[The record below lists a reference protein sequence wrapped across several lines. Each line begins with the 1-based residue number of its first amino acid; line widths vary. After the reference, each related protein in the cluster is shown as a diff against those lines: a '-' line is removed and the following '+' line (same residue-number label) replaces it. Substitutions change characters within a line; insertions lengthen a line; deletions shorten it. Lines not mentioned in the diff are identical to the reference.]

1 MTAPDDALSRARGN
15 IVRRSA
21 PAEVAPAEPAAGFS
35 VGGAIIRHLVLF
47 VVVVVIGVAVGGA
60 LAGVKKPVYKAEAK
74 LIVGKTVNLAN
85 LADVA
90 GLASAGN
97 QIAADYA
104 RLTGTPAFEQGVIKR
119 LGHAPSG
126 SITATPVSGS
136 PTLLIDATGPST
148 AAAQALATAG
158 SGAMVDAVNLVNQQ
172 TTAANDSLVAAFQ
185 AASTVLEQDQQKA
198 TQLQAQIASLQG
210 AIGSRPATAEQT
222 QTLAALNQ
230 QLVATLAAVDTDK
243 LKTSTLQSQ
252 YQSAVSPSTTFSQ
265 VLTPL
270 GSAVSTGDN
279 RKSNLEIGLIG
290 GAVGGVIVAAA
301 VATALEAGRG
311 RRRRRHAA
319 PAGA

>member
-1 MTAPDDALSRARGN
+1 VTAPDDALSRARGN
-15 IVRRSA
+15 LVRRSA
-21 PAEVAPAEPAAGFS
+21 PAEVAPSEPAAGLS

-47 VVVVVIGVAVGGA
+47 IVVVLVGVVVGGA
-60 LAGVKKPVYKAEAK
+60 LAGVEKPVYKAEAK

-119 LGHAPSG
+119 LGHTPGG

-136 PTLLIDATGPST
+136 PTLLIDATGPSS

-185 AASTVLEQDQQKA
+185 AASTTLEQDQQKA

-222 QTLAALNQ
+222 QTLASLNQ

-270 GSAVSTGDN
+270 GSAVPTGDN
-279 RKSNLEIGLIG
+279 RKSSLEIGLIG

-301 VATALEAGRG
+301 VATALEASRG
-311 RRRRRHAA
+311 RRRRRHGT